1 MGGKQQLFLRNVVF
15 VFVYATLAGCMAAY
29 PAGSLVG
36 PMKLVESTA
45 TERPMWI
52 THPPED
58 NDTHYF
64 FCGQSTLRPSE
75 KDAQEEAILNAR
87 QRCIEFAGVEVRF
100 LQEIES
106 SGEGKSSDILDA
118 SVSSLSRI
126 SQTATATISQLQIR
140 QWYGEKFSKHTW
152 GTPGPAF
159 RYWVLVA
166 VPKDELLRIQMQR
179 AQRSEVL
186 DAGKETIDLSIK
198 VNVGHGAVFQEG
210 EPISLSVGTDRDC
223 YLLLLYQDAAGNLVQ
238 LLPNRHAPE
247 AFFSA
252 GQAFRLPGKHD
263 GFLFTATKPFGKEIL
278 WVFAASRAFSNLK
291 GLLQPD
297 GTVLLH
303 DTMDHVLNRLRDHGK
318 LPGILY
324 SEARTVITTVP
335 RTQLDNKIAPTT
347 HKEVQR

>member
-1 MGGKQQLFLRNVVF
+1 MGGKNQIFLRSLVV
-15 VFVYATLAGCMAAY
+15 VFVYATLNGCMAADPAGP
-29 PAGSLVG
+29 PAGS
-36 PMKLVESTA
+36 MTLVESTA

-64 FCGQSTLRPSE
+64 FCGQSSQRNSE
-75 KDAQEEAILNAR
+75 KEAQEEAILNAR

-118 SVSSLSRI
+118 SLSSLSRI
-126 SQTATATISQLQIR
+126 SQTATASISQLQIR
-140 QWYGEKFSKHTW
+140 QWYGEKYSTNTW
-152 GTPGPAF
+152 GIPSPGY

-179 AQRSEVL
+179 AQRSEVS
-186 DAGKETIDLSIK
+186 DAGQETIHLSIK
-198 VNVGHGAVFQEG
+198 VNAGHGAVFQEG

-223 YLLLLYQDAAGNLVQ
+223 YLLLLYQDAAGHLVQ

-278 WVFAASRAFSNLK
+278 WALAASRPFAKLK
-291 GLLQPD
+291 GLPQPD
-297 GTVLLH
+297 GSVLLH
-303 DTMDHVLNRLRDHGK
+303 DTMDHVLNSLRGHGQ
-318 LPGILY
+318 LPGMLY
-324 SEARTVITTVP
+324 AEARTVITTVP
-335 RTQLDNKIAPTT
+335 RTQPDNKSVPNN